1 MTEKKNMTETEL
13 KDKKETTVSK
23 ISRFTK
29 EQILSSA
36 RYADKRDLISALL
49 DENIM
54 YTLESVDK
62 LIDGFMKG
70 RVK

>member
-1 MTEKKNMTETEL
+1 MTEKKNMIETEL

-23 ISRFTK
+23 IPRFTK
-29 EQILSSA
+29 EQIFSSA